1 MIVATVLTA
10 CGIETQEVLKVMAFT
25 HELQQCLPLA
35 VLKLY
40 KGFDFE
46 GKEEVATVL
55 TACGIE
61 TSVAALKNGFNVI
74 FVATVLTA
82 CGIETRSLLSHNPL
96 RLRCNSAYR
105 LRY

>member
-1 MIVATVLTA
+1 MSRY
-10 CGIETQEVLKVMAFT
+10 VLKEFIEA
-25 HELQQCLPLA
+25 
-35 VLKLY
+35 
-40 KGFDFE
+40 
-46 GKEEVATVL
+46 VATVL